1 MDDDFYL
8 PVQYN
13 GTEVQLKTRLLQ
25 SGYVHRFEVEL
36 NELIILFE
44 PDEERNYR
52 ALVEPHLA
60 DKLKR
65 SDVDLIRAVAEALEK
80 L

>member
-1 MDDDFYL
+1 MDDDFDL
-8 PVQYN
+8 PVLYN
-13 GTEVQLKTRLLQ
+13 GAEVLLKTRLLQ
-25 SGYVHRFEVEL
+25 SGYVHRFEVEV
-36 NELIILFE
+36 NEQHILFE

-52 ALVEPHLA
+52 ALVAPHLA

-65 SDVDLIRAVAEALEK
+65 SDVDLIKAVAEALEK